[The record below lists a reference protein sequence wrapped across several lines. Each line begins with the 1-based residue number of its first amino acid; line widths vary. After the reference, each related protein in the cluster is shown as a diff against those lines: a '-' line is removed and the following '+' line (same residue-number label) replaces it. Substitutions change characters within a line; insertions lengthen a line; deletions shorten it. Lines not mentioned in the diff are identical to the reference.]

1 MDCKRIDCTGR
12 QCADLVALCGGVVW
26 CYINRGIDFERDY
39 SSAVLLHAGPLREEQ
54 LLQEQAL
61 VE

>member
-1 MDCKRIDCTGR
+1 
-12 QCADLVALCGGVVW
+12 LVALCGGVVW